1 MAQGELTAMPGKPAS
16 LAIPPAA
23 LVTTQAREMAAAL
36 SEGGALLGLDLG
48 TQTIGTAF
56 CDAGWR
62 IASPGKTL
70 KRGKF
75 SADKAV
81 IAALIAERSVKG
93 IVIGLPL
100 NMDGSEGPR
109 AQSSRAYARNLAVLD
124 LPVLLWDERWST
136 VSAERGL
143 IDQDMSR
150 AKRATRID
158 SAAAAV
164 ILQAATDALMGG
176 RF

>member
-1 MAQGELTAMPGKPAS
+1 MASG
-16 LAIPPAA
+16 A
-23 LVTTQAREMAAAL
+23 LVTRSAIEFRSAL
-36 SEGGALLGLDLG
+36 PHGGGLIGLDLG
-48 TQTIGTAF
+48 TRTIGTAF

-75 SADKAV
+75 GADKALLE
-81 IAALIAERSVKG
+81 ALIAERGLKG
-93 IVIGLPL
+93 LVIGLPL

-109 AQSSRAYARNLAVLD
+109 VQSSQAYARNLGVLG

-136 VSAERGL
+136 ASAERDL
-143 IDQDMSR
+143 IAQDMSR
-150 AKRATRID
+150 AKRAERID

-164 ILQAATDALMGG
+164 IFQAVIDALAGSIG
-176 RF
+176 TVLHD

>member
-1 MAQGELTAMPGKPAS
+1 MR
-16 LAIPPAA
+16 AA
-23 LVTTQAREMAAAL
+23 LPQ
-36 SEGGALLGLDLG
+36 GGALLGLDLG

-62 IASPGKTL
+62 FASPGKTL

-75 SADKAV
+75 GADRLEL
-81 IAALIAERSVKG
+81 AALVAERTVKG
-93 IVIGLPL
+93 VVIGLPL

-109 AQSSRAYARNLAVLD
+109 SQSSRAYARNVGAALG

-136 VSAERGL
+136 ASAESAL
-143 IDQDMSR
+143 IAQDLSR

-164 ILQAATDALMGG
+164 ILQAAIDALAGSG
-176 RF
+176 FG

>member
-1 MAQGELTAMPGKPAS
+1 MAGGAVGPLITTGA
-16 LAIPPAA
+16 LAFRDA
-23 LVTTQAREMAAAL
+23 LP
-36 SEGGALLGLDLG
+36 EGGALMALDLG

-62 IASPGKTL
+62 FASPGKTL

-75 SADKAV
+75 GADRAV
-81 IAALIAERSVKG
+81 LHTLITERGVRG
-93 IVIGLPL
+93 VVIGLPL

-109 AQSSRAYARNLAVLD
+109 AQSSRAYARNLSAIG
-124 LPVLLWDERWST
+124 LPILLWDERWST
-136 VSAERGL
+136 ASAERDLIGL
-143 IDQDMSR
+143 DMSR

-164 ILQAATDALMGG
+164 ILQAAIDALAGG
-176 RF
+176 FA